1 MIFLQQYDMIAAIIM
16 TISALFEFIY
26 IFWRLYYEIKCSN
39 NRSRNRN
46 KSNSNENSILIAITP
61 AAAAAVSSSSS
72 SSSLSSSFQQEQIIR
87 IGKTIVCIAS
97 AYFLWLVVCII

>member
-1 MIFLQQYDMIAAIIM
+1 M

-61 AAAAAVSSSSS
+61 AAAAAAAVSSSSS